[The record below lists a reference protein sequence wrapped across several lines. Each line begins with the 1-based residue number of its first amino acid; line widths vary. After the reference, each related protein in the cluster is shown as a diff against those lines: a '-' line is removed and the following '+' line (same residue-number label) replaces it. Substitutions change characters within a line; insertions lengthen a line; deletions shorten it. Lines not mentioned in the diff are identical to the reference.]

1 LPSSISFTSAKETPI
16 NKQDDSMIR
25 KIENANSSISL
36 EKMNALIVAITI
48 DNIERIFN
56 IVQIN
61 NFFMIYVLI
70 IDTQI

>member
-1 LPSSISFTSAKETPI
+1 
-16 NKQDDSMIR
+16 MIR